1 MDRLEGLVAA
11 VRGAGLAVEVRVVGE
26 QRPLPSAVELSAYR
40 ILQEALSNALRHA
53 PGAPAAVEVRY
64 EPERLRL
71 RVRNDPPPVPG
82 TPPGAPG
89 HGIVGMRERV
99 AMLGGTLSAAPTGDG
114 GYLVE
119 ATLPFATA
127 RDPAEA
133 GHA

>member
-1 MDRLEGLVAA
+1 
-11 VRGAGLAVEVRVVGE
+11 VRVVGD

-53 PGAPAAVEVRY
+53 PGASAAVEVGY

-71 RVRNDPPPVPG
+71 RVRNDPPPAPG
-82 TPPGAPG
+82 TPAPGAPG

-99 AMLGGTLSAAPTGDG
+99 AMLGGTLSAGPTADG

-119 ATLPFATA
+119 AVLPLEAT

-133 GHA
+133 ERA